1 MQQIS
6 KDNSMDPERIKV
18 RNGLCHN
25 FMAHVFHDFAEN
37 TTLNGIRYIAGKGFT
52 ILERIFWTSTF
63 ILSAA
68 LCVFMV
74 YRSYVKYDT
83 NGVAVTLK
91 ERLIPVN
98 EYPFPAVTI
107 CPEARISQKRYNYS
121 YQYYYSSDNSTEN
134 LKQLHSA
141 IVLCDNGDD
150 ITPGVDDKL
159 VNQTIELNIFYEVVP
174 KREDIFEECWWRN
187 EVDCIN
193 KFRPVLTADGICYT
207 FNTLATNDIFRR
219 NSLHQKRY
227 YLNASTAQKGWSLER
242 NYNSSTKDVFPRRGR
257 ANGAVEDL
265 FISLKEIKDR
275 DFACDRNTRPGY
287 MVYFHHP
294 ADLPQASLHN
304 YAAQP
309 GKTTSFAIKLDIL
322 DTADELAHYSPEVR
336 QCYFPNE
343 RYLQFFQKYTSSNCQ
358 LECLTNYTVKICG
371 CVSFYMPRNTSTP
384 ICKADKYDCID
395 KALDQYATEEDVNE
409 STTNECF
416 CLPSCRDVNY
426 DADIVITKLDLTEY
440 FKKVKDF
447 DKVEKELDD
456 YYDNNYNKDEDT
468 YETSANGADIES
480 TTETVTADDKTNVK
494 TADNK
499 SISIDNET
507 QTENE
512 FTEIRIY
519 YRRPRF
525 VAMQR
530 SELVGL
536 SQFLADIGG
545 TLGLFLGFSFLTLA
559 EIFYYFSIKL
569 FCTSKREDSNKEET
583 PNKEE
588 NPRNSTNLYESSNL

>member
-1 MQQIS
+1 MQKIS
-6 KDNSMDPERIKV
+6 KENSMDPERIKV

-25 FMAHVFHDFAEN
+25 FMSHVFHDFAEN
-37 TTLNGIRYIAGKGFT
+37 TTLNGIRYIAGKGFS

-63 ILSAA
+63 VLSTA

-121 YQYYYSSDNSTEN
+121 YEYYTSEDYSTAN
-134 LKQLHSA
+134 LKKLHST
-141 IVLCDNGDD
+141 IVFCDNGDD
-150 ITPGVDDKL
+150 IASAIL
-159 VNQTIELNIFYEVVP
+159 LNQTIEISTFYEVVP
-174 KREDIFEECWWRN
+174 KREEIFEECWWRN
-187 EVDCIN
+187 EVDCIK
-193 KFRPVLTADGICYT
+193 KFRPVLTADGVCYT

-219 NSLHQKRY
+219 HSLHQKRY
-227 YLNASTAQKGWSLER
+227 YLNTSNAQKGWSLEK
-242 NYNSSTKDVFPRRGR
+242 NYNSSAKDVFPRRGR
-257 ANGAVEDL
+257 PNGAVEDL
-265 FISLKEIKDR
+265 FISLKEIKNR

-322 DTADELAHYSPEVR
+322 DTADELAHYSPKVR

-343 RYLQFFQKYTSSNCQ
+343 RYLQFFQKYTSLNCQ
-358 LECLTNYTVKICG
+358 LECVTNYTVKICG

-384 ICKADKYDCID
+384 ICKADSYNCIA
-395 KALDQYATEEDVNE
+395 KALDQYATEGDVNE

-426 DADIVITKLDLTEY
+426 DADIVITKLDLKEY
-440 FKKVKDF
+440 FKKVKEF
-447 DKVEKELDD
+447 DKLEEELDD
-456 YYDNNYNKDEDT
+456 YDDNSDTEDEDT
-468 YETSANGADIES
+468 YETSTDGRDIDIEF
-480 TTETVTADDKTNVK
+480 TTEAVTAVDETNVE

-499 SISIDNET
+499 SISNET
-507 QTENE
+507 ETENE
-512 FTEIRIY
+512 FTEIIIY

-536 SQFLADIGG
+536 SQFLADVGG

-559 EIFYYFSIKL
+559 EIFYYFSIKW

-583 PNKEE
+583 P
-588 NPRNSTNLYESSNL
+588 RDSTNLCESSNL